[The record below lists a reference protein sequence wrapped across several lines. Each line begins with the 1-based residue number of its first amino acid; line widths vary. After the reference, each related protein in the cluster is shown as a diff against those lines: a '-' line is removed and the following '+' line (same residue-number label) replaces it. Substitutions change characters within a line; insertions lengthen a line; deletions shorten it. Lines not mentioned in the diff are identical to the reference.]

1 MKLIKIL
8 LMASIGCIVFTACKK
23 DDFNPA
29 DADNLNGLGG
39 DTWTKGPI
47 DNWIRDT
54 LTTPYNIA
62 VKYKWDQFEDMS
74 DISNIL
80 VPVKEEVVIPI
91 LSAVNKVWINSYIAE
106 SSKGFFQNITP
117 KFFYL
122 IGSPAYDDN
131 GSIKLGQA
139 EGGNKIILLALN
151 FTRVKGMP
159 GYVKSDSTGIKRV
172 FQTIEHEFGHILH
185 QHILYP
191 QEWKNLNP
199 NLITS
204 TWTDYTDADALRD
217 GFISA
222 YAMNTVD
229 DDFVDMIAI
238 MLVNGKAGY
247 EKMIASIPAGVT
259 DRGTTQAQAIA
270 RLRAKESIIVSYFKQ
285 AWGIDFYSLQAR
297 TRAAIEAQ
305 IY

>member
-1 MKLIKIL
+1 MKKTTLFLSLIAATIFF
-8 LMASIGCIVFTACKK
+8 ASCKK

-39 DTWTKGPI
+39 DTWAKGPI

-54 LTTPYNIA
+54 LTNPYNIA
-62 VKYKWDQFEDMS
+62 VKYKWDQFEDIS
-74 DISNIL
+74 DITKIL
-80 VPVKEEVVIPI
+80 VPVKEEIVIPLMSSI
-91 LSAVNKVWINSYIAE
+91 NNVWIKSYIAE
-106 SSKGFFQNITP
+106 ASKGFFQNITP

-122 IGSPAYDDN
+122 IGSPAYNDN
-131 GSIKLGQA
+131 NTIKLGQA
-139 EGGNKIILLALN
+139 EGGTKIILLALN
-151 FTRVKGMP
+151 DTKVKGMA
-159 GYVKSDSTGIKRV
+159 GYKLSDSTGIKRV

-191 QEWKNLNP
+191 VEWKQLNP

-204 TWTDYTDADALRD
+204 TWTDYTDAEALQD

-238 MLVNGKAGY
+238 MLVNGKNQY
-247 EKMIASIPAGVT
+247 EKMLASIPAGTT

-270 RLRAKESIIVSYFKQ
+270 RLRAKESIIVTYFKQ
-285 AWGIDFYSLQAR
+285 VWGIDFYSLQAR